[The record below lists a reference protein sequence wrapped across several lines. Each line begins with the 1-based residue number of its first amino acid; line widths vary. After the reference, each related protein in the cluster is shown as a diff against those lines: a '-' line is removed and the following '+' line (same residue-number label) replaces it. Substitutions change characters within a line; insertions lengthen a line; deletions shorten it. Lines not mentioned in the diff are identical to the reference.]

1 MSEEYTFVSEITKA
15 VLPFGITKST
25 QVTREEAKIY
35 LAKILEAAPKRF
47 ANWGEMFVKSRTQ
60 FWTCWDAKTLQNMI
74 NELGSDIDCLV
85 SLTYVTPQETLG
97 KAGDK

>member
-35 LAKILEAAPKRF
+35 LAKILDIAPKHF
-47 ANWGEMFVKSRTQ
+47 TDWGKMFVKSRTES
-60 FWTCWDAKTLQNMI
+60 WTCWDAKCLQLMI
-74 NELGSDIDCLV
+74 NRLGIDIDCLV

-97 KAGDK
+97 KADV